1 MKLLLHTCCAP
12 CSVYCID
19 TLKKDNIDITS
30 YWYNPN
36 IHPYIEYKER
46 LNTLKNYT
54 KSIDIPLIIDDYYGL
69 RQFCKNVVDKL
80 DNRCG
85 YCYYS
90 RLEKTA
96 IYAKE
101 HGFDAFSTTLLI
113 SPYQN
118 HELLKKTGE
127 IIEKK
132 YNIKFL
138 YEDFRPGFKKGYEK
152 ARSLGLYIQKYCGCI
167 FSEEERYIDEIIK
180 NKEKEFSIKLI
191 KPSTMFKNEIIEYI
205 NKNLDYNVDKKDD
218 FDTLFLNRLK
228 EKYKDN
234 YIYTI
239 TYLIIRKSDNKLLGI
254 IEFRPDLNDFFLKNG
269 GNVSYSIAYNNYED
283 EIIKLIILMGQKYRK
298 NKILITCDKNDILFE
313 KAIIN
318 NNGYLESSLS
328 NNTKRYLINVN
339 NI

>member
-96 IYAKE
+96 IYARE

-152 ARSLGLYIQKYCGCI
+152 ARRLGLYIQKYCGCI
-167 FSEEERYIDEIIK
+167 FSEEERYIDEIIGGE
-180 NKEKEFSIKLI
+180 EKEFSIKL
-191 KPSTMFKNEIIEYI
+191 
-205 NKNLDYNVDKKDD
+205 
-218 FDTLFLNRLK
+218 
-228 EKYKDN
+228 
-234 YIYTI
+234 TI
-239 TYLIIRKSDNKLLGI
+239 
-254 IEFRPDLNDFFLKNG
+254 
-269 GNVSYSIAYNNYED
+269 
-283 EIIKLIILMGQKYRK
+283 
-298 NKILITCDKNDILFE
+298 
-313 KAIIN
+313 
-318 NNGYLESSLS
+318 SLS
-328 NNTKRYLINVN
+328 TFSPFSTISLA
-339 NI
+339 